1 MFTYIKLYYN
11 YENIILWG
19 DVMAEE
25 KENKSVVTTYRLK
38 EGTKADIKKQLD
50 SLGLT
55 QEQYFSKVVS
65 LMEMENV
72 KKNSMFA
79 VNAAELQQLTDRIYN
94 LFIGLCDQGNS
105 FLSNK
110 NVENEELKKKYKDM
124 LFDKEN
130 SITKLNEQL
139 QQVYSDLDVIQN
151 ENEKHKSELDS
162 IRLKNAEQVQQL
174 QSNLEDKSSLINEYK
189 TKNDDLLSIVSE
201 YKEYK
206 TKAEEYT
213 KLLADAQAKNIEKDN
228 IIKNNEFSISELN
241 KAIENL
247 KQDSQKQMDQ
257 QKKEYELEKKIA
269 VTDVREEFNNKLNMQ
284 QEKHNKEIEEYQ
296 VTYKSLLEELEK
308 ERASH
313 SSKNRASNT
322 PNKSHTNIKK

>member
-1 MFTYIKLYYN
+1 
-11 YENIILWG
+11 
-19 DVMAEE
+19 MADE

-38 EGTKADIKKQLD
+38 ENTKSDIKKQLD

-55 QEQYFSKVVS
+55 QEQYFSRVVS

-79 VNAAELQQLTDRIYN
+79 VNAAELQELTERIYN

-105 FLSNK
+105 FLSSK
-110 NVENEELKKKYKDM
+110 DAENEELKKKYKDM

-130 SITKLNEQL
+130 SITQLNDKL

-162 IRLKNAEQVQQL
+162 IKLENAKQVQQL
-174 QSNLEDKSSLINEYK
+174 QSNLEDKTSLINEYK

-201 YKEYK
+201 YKEYR
-206 TKAEEYT
+206 TKAEEYK

-241 KAIENL
+241 KTIDNL

-269 VTDVREEFNNKLNMQ
+269 VTDAREEFNNKLNMQ
-284 QEKHNKEIEEYQ
+284 QEKHNKEIGEYQ
-296 VTYKSLLEELEK
+296 ENYKVMLEELEK

-313 SSKNRASNT
+313 INKKNISTTKR
-322 PNKSHTNIKK
+322 

>member
-1 MFTYIKLYYN
+1 
-11 YENIILWG
+11 
-19 DVMAEE
+19 MAEE

-38 EGTKADIKKQLD
+38 EDTKGKIKEQLD

-55 QEQYFSKVVS
+55 QEQYFSRVVS

-79 VNAAELQQLTDRIYN
+79 VNAAELQELTERIYN

-130 SITKLNEQL
+130 SINKLNEQL
-139 QQVYSDLDVIQN
+139 QQVYSNLDIIQN

-162 IRLKNAEQVQQL
+162 IKFENDKQVQQL
-174 QSNLEDKSSLINEYK
+174 QSNLEDKTSLINEYK

-201 YKEYK
+201 YKEYR
-206 TKAEEYT
+206 TKAEEYK

-228 IIKNNEFSISELN
+228 IIKNNEFSINELN
-241 KAIENL
+241 KTIDNL

-257 QKKEYELEKKIA
+257 LKKEYELNKKLEIA
-269 VTDVREEFNNKLNMQ
+269 DVKEELNNKLNMQ

-296 VTYKSLLEELEK
+296 VNYKSLLEELEK

-313 SSKNRASNT
+313 SSKNRASNSSDK
-322 PNKSHTNIKK
+322 NHTNTKK

>member
-1 MFTYIKLYYN
+1 M
-11 YENIILWG
+11 
-19 DVMAEE
+19 EE
-25 KENKSVVTTYRLK
+25 QKENKSVVTTYRLK
-38 EGTKADIKKQLD
+38 EDTKNKVKEQLD

-55 QEQYFSKVVS
+55 QEQYFNRVVS

-72 KKNSMFA
+72 KKNNMFA
-79 VNAAELQQLTDRIYN
+79 VNASEIQELTERIYN
-94 LFIGLCDQGNS
+94 LFIGVCDQGNS

-110 NVENEELKKKYKDM
+110 DTEIEEQKQKYKEM
-124 LFDKEN
+124 LFNKEN
-130 SITKLNEQL
+130 SITQLNDKL
-139 QQVYSDLDVIQN
+139 QQVYVDIDVIQK
-151 ENEKHKSELDS
+151 ENQEYKSELDS

-206 TKAEEYT
+206 TKAEEYK

-228 IIKNNEFSISELN
+228 IIKNNESTINQLKN
-241 KAIENL
+241 NIDNL

-257 QKKEYELEKKIA
+257 QKKEYELDKKIA
-269 VTDVREEFNNKLNMQ
+269 VADVREEFNNKLNMQ
-284 QEKHNKEIEEYQ
+284 QEKHNKEIEKYQ
-296 VTYKSLLEELEK
+296 ENYKEVLEELER

-313 SSKNRASNT
+313 ANKKSTSTNKINDKFKNS
-322 PNKSHTNIKK
+322 